1 WQQRDTTVRLACN
14 HPFLISGNIRSKT
27 ATQTYCRALGV
38 DVADVHR
45 ISIAAECR
53 LVRECQQRA
62 VVAEDVPDG
71 VEVGHAALHCR
82 LVEDRLAVRR
92 KTRRV
97 DGPGTERYGA

>member
-1 WQQRDTTVRLACN
+1 MCGHQEDVLRVGQEGGAGNDNPVPVQVARFSRPDWQQRDTTVRLACN

-27 ATQTYCRALGV
+27 ATQAYCRALGV

-62 VVAEDVPDG
+62 VAAEDRTP
-71 VEVGHAALHCR
+71 
-82 LVEDRLAVRR
+82 
-92 KTRRV
+92 
-97 DGPGTERYGA
+97 